1 MTEDLAQSQHR
12 LRCSV
17 VVTTWQRPVLLR
29 NTLASLL
36 EQSYRDFEIVVVCDG
51 EDARLRAIS
60 REFDHEP
67 RIRWIS
73 HPVNRGLPAARNTGA
88 REAQGDVVLFLDDD
102 VIADPDL
109 LSAHMSHHLE
119 ATPSRRLAV
128 TSLAAEERQTQLS
141 TYLNERLHEHWKSML
156 ESFSQTLDASGLD
169 SIGDEIEK
177 IICFGLNSSI
187 RRDLFLSYGGF
198 NELFRASDEEAELG
212 IRLYLAGV
220 DFIFEPRFLLTHKN
234 SKDLTAYFRG
244 CWRASGALDIYRVF
258 ELGQKNPQTQHLVSM
273 YHGYLL
279 NRLAARAAWH
289 LSGPLLAVSKSLE
302 RQANRS
308 RSPLLF
314 SIWGRTV
321 RTGEYW
327 GSARA
332 DGCSLSQLKRAAGS
346 SHYALALHSLSAP
359 ASGVESTYYLSPH
372 RFRKMMRWFVTAGY
386 KTATIAQWLRDDL
399 PKKRVL
405 LTFDDGY
412 DDLYEHLFPLAAEH
426 HLTPVIFLVADRIGT
441 SNVWDQRS
449 GLRIRNLLTWPQI
462 REMQKYGIE
471 FGSHTLTHPF
481 LPEVPDDR
489 LLCEVTE
496 SKRRLE
502 DGLGAEV
509 ASFAYPYG
517 GVDRR
522 VRSAVAE
529 AGYKLAF
536 TTLPGP
542 NWWNDPLCQRRAEVD
557 ERTSLLD
564 FAFLLRT
571 GYGFTQSIS
580 ERLGSLER
588 DLPAH
593 PLRRAAGA
601 LRSFGHYVLH
611 DFARGSRRKDQG

>member
-1 MTEDLAQSQHR
+1 MTEDLTQSQQS

-17 VVTTWQRPVLLR
+17 VVTTWHRPVLLR

-36 EQSYRDFEIVVVCDG
+36 VQTYPDFEIVVVCDG
-51 EDARLRAIS
+51 EDAGVHALS
-60 REFDHEP
+60 SEFEHEA
-67 RIRWIS
+67 RIRWIF

-88 REAQGDVVLFLDDD
+88 REATGDIVLFLDDD
-102 VIADPDL
+102 VIAHPDL
-109 LSAHMSHHLE
+109 LSAHMSHHLQ
-119 ATPSRRLAV
+119 ALPGRRIAV
-128 TSLAAEERQTQLS
+128 TSLAAEERQTPLS
-141 TYLNERLHEHWKSML
+141 GYLNERLHEHWKSIL
-156 ESFSQTLDASGLD
+156 ESLSQSLSAPGLD

-198 NELFRASDEEAELG
+198 NEVFRASDEETELG
-212 IRLYLAGV
+212 MRLYLAGF
-220 DFIFEPRFLLTHKN
+220 DFIFEPRSLLTHKN

-289 LSGPLLAVSKSLE
+289 LSRPLLGLSRSIE
-302 RQANRS
+302 RQANHS
-308 RSPLLF
+308 RSQLLF

-321 RTGEYW
+321 RAAEYW
-327 GSARA
+327 SSARA
-332 DGCSLSQLKRAAGS
+332 DGCTLSQLKLAAGS
-346 SHYALALHSLSAP
+346 SRCALTLHSLSAP
-359 ASGVESTYYLSPH
+359 SSDAEATYYLSPQ
-372 RFRKMMRWFVTAGY
+372 RFRRIMRWFITTGY
-386 KTATIAQWLRDDL
+386 KTATTGQWLSEKL
-399 PKKRVL
+399 PKKRIL

-412 DDLYEHLFPLAAEH
+412 DDLFTHLLPLVVEH
-426 HLTPVIFLVADRIGT
+426 HLTPVIFLVAERIGAT
-441 SNVWDQRS
+441 NLWDQLS
-449 GLRIRNLLTWPQI
+449 GLRARNLLTLPQI
-462 REMQKYGIE
+462 REMQKYGVE

-481 LPEVPDDR
+481 LPEIPDEQ
-489 LLCEVTE
+489 LCCEVAE

-502 DGLGAEV
+502 DALGAEV
-509 ASFAYPYG
+509 TSFAYPYG

-542 NWWNDPLCQRRAEVD
+542 NWWNDPLCQRRAEVN

-564 FAFLLRT
+564 FAFQLRT
-571 GYGFTQSIS
+571 GYGLTQSIS
-580 ERLGSLER
+580 ERMASFER
-588 DLPAH
+588 NLPTGA
-593 PLRRAAGA
+593 LRNAAGA
-601 LRSFGHYVLH
+601 MRSFGHYVCH
-611 DFARGSRRKDQG
+611 DFARSSRSRAQG